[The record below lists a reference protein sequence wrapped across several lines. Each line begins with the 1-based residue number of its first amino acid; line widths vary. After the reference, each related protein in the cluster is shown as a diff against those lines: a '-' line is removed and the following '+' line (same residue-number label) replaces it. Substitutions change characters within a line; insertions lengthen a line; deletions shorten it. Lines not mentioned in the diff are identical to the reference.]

1 MNGLEEMCVCV
12 CVCVGGGGGGN
23 KENVRSFVVKSDGI
37 DVAKRDAR
45 KATHNLLIA
54 IRILWG
60 TIIGGKHN
68 LPVKKASIYQW
79 RHIQCGVLWPLRSEP

>member
-1 MNGLEEMCVCV
+1 MDWRKLCVCV
-12 CVCVGGGGGGN
+12 CVEGGGGN

-54 IRILWG
+54 IRSLWG
-60 TIIGGKHN
+60 TII
-68 LPVKKASIYQW
+68 
-79 RHIQCGVLWPLRSEP
+79 

>member
-1 MNGLEEMCVCV
+1 M
-12 CVCVGGGGGGN
+12 
-23 KENVRSFVVKSDGI
+23 VKSDGI

-54 IRILWG
+54 TRILWG

-68 LPVKKASIYQW
+68 LPVKTDISLSVAPHTVW
-79 RHIQCGVLWPLRSEP
+79 RLVAIKI